1 MTESLEK
8 RSERLKHKM
17 MKMPANLP
25 VQMEISAPSRAKGLP
40 LVKPKESVKIVLT
53 RSFTGQTGEYAN
65 GVIFVRDPFGT
76 NIARIPFKFGEFT
89 KGTFTVQIKEELL
102 SGIYTAAVAFEGEK
116 DLTSARGGSGEAL
129 FGCFRVEKGLPPIIS
144 HKVTYKAKITNEG
157 GRQDDYGKGTSG
169 GIDLFDVSVFLATPI
184 SIPFRQE
191 VIKLRPN
198 PSTGAESNDLVG
210 NNWVRYS
217 LKHLAFG
224 KSFTC
229 GYTALVR
236 NHSVRYALPPVSN
249 AAIPHEIRDYTKPEK
264 HIESDHRRI
273 KEMANQLAKTYR
285 NHSSFVAAAMRTVF
299 RTLKYKPQRSELGA
313 AYAIAN
319 KIGDCTEYAALTAAL
334 CRANGIPARLQ
345 AGFGFGGATWER
357 HAWAEVW
364 LQGFWVPVD
373 STWYGRDGTLGITS
387 RHIPLIVGNWMSSR
401 IRQEFNIRWKTKGGR
416 ASPPTLDAKWKVER
430 LSSTRAA
437 PGPRLRP
444 SPIRLRVK
452 APDAVPRGT
461 LLKLGI
467 KISPVPKVSAALTMM
482 AISATI
488 SDSEMDRIVALKPI
502 PISISKPMDTTMEL
516 QMPRCIPKAKLS
528 LRVWLDGKPTE
539 ATWEKAIGLIQ

>member
-1 MTESLEK
+1 
-8 RSERLKHKM
+8 

-25 VQMEISAPSRAKGLP
+25 IQMEISTPSRVKGLP
-40 LVKPKESVKIVLT
+40 TVKANEKVEIILT
-53 RSFTGQTGEYAN
+53 RTFAGQADEYAN

-76 NIARIPFKFGEFT
+76 NIARIPFKFGKYT
-89 KGTFTVQIKEELL
+89 KGTFSVQIKPELL
-102 SGIYTAAVAFEGEK
+102 SGIYTIAVAFEGEK

-129 FGCFRVEKGLPPIIS
+129 FGCFRVEKGLPPIIT
-144 HKVTYKAKITNEG
+144 HKVTYEAKITNEG
-157 GRQDDYGKGTSG
+157 KGQDDYGKGTSSG
-169 GIDLFDVSVFLATPI
+169 VDLFDVAIFIATPI
-184 SIPFRQE
+184 PIPFRQE
-191 VIKLRPN
+191 ILKLTPK

-210 NNWVRYS
+210 NNWVRFS
-217 LKHLAFG
+217 LKHLPFG
-224 KSFTC
+224 EKFTC

-236 NHSVRYALPPVSN
+236 NHSIRYSLPPVSN
-249 AAIPHEIRDYTKPEK
+249 AAIPHDIRDYTKPEK

-285 NHSSFVAAAMRTVF
+285 NHSSFVAAAMRTVY

-319 KIGDCTEYAALTAAL
+319 KIGDCTEFSALTAAL

-345 AGFGFGGATWER
+345 AGFGYGGGAWER
-357 HAWAEVW
+357 HAWTEVW

-373 STWYGRDGTLGITS
+373 STWYGRDGTMGITS

-401 IRQEFNIRWKTKGGR
+401 IRQEFNIRWKTKAGRR

-430 LSSTRAA
+430 IKPRSKRA
-437 PGPRLRP
+437 PRLRA
-444 SPIRLRVK
+444 SPVRLRVK

-461 LLKLGI
+461 RLKLGVNI
-467 KISPVPKVSAALTMM
+467 RPVPKVSAALNVM

-502 PISISKPMDTTMEL
+502 PTSVSRSMDTTIEL
-516 QMPRCIPKAKLS
+516 QMPRCIPKAELS
-528 LRVWLDGKPTE
+528 LRVWLDGKPTSE
-539 ATWEKAIGLIQ
+539 AWVKSIGLIQ